1 MHGSAPWKTEE
12 TIVGLPR
19 LLVLSVFSRFG
30 GCHLSAPD
38 PSTRPELGH
47 GHGQAIGARLHG
59 SAPWKTEETIVGL
72 LRLLVLSAF
81 SRCGGCHLSAP
92 RVLTPLKSRSTSSP
106 WDSAA
111 QDCWHK
117 RVPSSGSTQTGPIS
131 SMILIVCMV

>member
-1 MHGSAPWKTEE
+1 MLGSAPWKTEE

-30 GCHLSAPD
+30 CHLSALAV
-38 PSTRPELGH
+38 TF
-47 GHGQAIGARLHG
+47 Q
-59 SAPWKTEETIVGL
+59 L
-72 LRLLVLSAF
+72 L
-81 SRCGGCHLSAP
+81 

-111 QDCWHK
+111 QNCWHK

-131 SMILIVCMV
+131 SMTLIVCKV